1 MNNKSINI
9 QILHA
14 IYCITVIAILGYA
27 VFGTD
32 LTQGGSKRYDWSRGW
47 ETDDGRIIS
56 TDDIRAGAEGITI
69 SKELPDAFN
78 ADDSLCFVADNI
90 SFTLSIGDDEIYS
103 FTSEENLTGKGYGIL
118 RQSFPL
124 HPQYAGKVVTITL
137 RSVFDDSGR
146 DTDGDGQI
154 QNMCIC
160 PEKAH
165 TAILLLGRL
174 LSALLSLLIIFF
186 GVLLSGIYIAVPRK
200 DLLLFNMAALGL
212 MAILLGLWCFI
223 QTGFIQLITGRTI
236 GLRILTYVLVI
247 FVEYPTLVF
256 VNSYTILK
264 KSAYTK
270 IMFAFWLMSFASLFV
285 MRFTLGIDCHNT
297 LPLFSFSYG
306 VVLFF
311 LACILI
317 EDIMYCK
324 ANNITR
330 NRKHFVTGAI
340 CFTAC
345 SAVEILSYVTKEK
358 IISSNGNMLRI
369 GLCFFFFEMLMQFL
383 YWWSGEQEGKEQLI
397 RIGFNDLMTGT
408 GNRRAFEE
416 FSKTGIIRDGTYGYL
431 MCDINGLKQ
440 VNDVEGHDA
449 GDALIKDVASCMLE
463 VFGEKK
469 VFRLGGDEFVAISD
483 TDNEGSFQS
492 MVRDLRGKLDERKR
506 SASLGAVFVE
516 NNNMDFR
523 EVRKVA
529 DKLMYD
535 EKERFYQGR
544 HERRR
549 RR

>member
-1 MNNKSINI
+1 MKNRSINI
-9 QILHA
+9 HILHA

-27 VFGTD
+27 LFGAD
-32 LTQGGSKRYDWSRGW
+32 LVQCSNTSCDWSQGW
-47 ETDDGRIIS
+47 ETGDGRSIS
-56 TDDIRAGAEGITI
+56 TDDIRAGSEGITI
-69 SKELPDAFN
+69 SKQLPKDYL

-90 SFTLSIGDDEIYS
+90 SFTVSIGGEQIYS
-103 FTSEENLTGKGYGIL
+103 FTPEANLTGKGYGMI
-118 RQSFPL
+118 RQSFPI
-124 HPQYAGKVVTITL
+124 HPQYAGKDVTITL
-137 RSVFDDSGR
+137 RSVFDEEGR
-146 DTDGDGQI
+146 DTGGDGRI
-154 QNMCIC
+154 QAMCIC

-165 TAILLLGRL
+165 TAMLLLKRL
-174 LSALLSLLIIFF
+174 LPTLLSLLIIFF

-223 QTGFIQLITGRTI
+223 QTGFLQLITGRTI

-256 VNSYTILK
+256 INSYTILK

-270 IMFAFWLMSFASLFV
+270 IMFAFWLMSFASLLV
-285 MRFTLGIDCHNT
+285 IRFMLGIDMHNT

-311 LACILI
+311 LACIII

-324 ANNITR
+324 THGIIR

-345 SAVEILSYVTKEK
+345 SAVEILSYVTKERF
-358 IISSNGNMLRI
+358 ITSNGNMLRI
-369 GLCFFFFEMLMQFL
+369 GLCIFFFEMLLQFL
-383 YWWSGEQEGKEQLI
+383 YWWSGEQEGKEKLI

-408 GNRRAFEE
+408 GNRRAFEQFE
-416 FSKTGIIRDGTYGYL
+416 QTELIRNGTYGYL

-449 GDALIKDVASCMLE
+449 GDALIKDVAACMLE
-463 VFGEKK
+463 VFGEKR

-483 TDNEGSFQS
+483 TDNDGSFQDMIKS
-492 MVRDLRGKLDERKR
+492 LRAKLDEKKR

-516 NNNMDFR
+516 NGNMEFK

-535 EKERFYQGR
+535 EKERFYRGKY
-544 HERRR
+544 ERRR